1 MIGLGLACS
10 HAAGMFRPPEA
21 WQQWMID
28 RVAPGVFER
37 YPEARRQRDS
47 LEVCHDLYRRI
58 HEGFD
63 EMRKEVAEY
72 QPDVIVFVG
81 DDQGDL
87 FNLSNN
93 PTLAIYIGEEEMWGH
108 QGYEW
113 NVPMKDRSVV
123 KFQNHVDISRDLA
136 RGLIKRKF
144 DVSTL
149 HRFNPQGREG
159 YGLPHMAARIAP
171 ELDPSGQI
179 PIVCVLLNE
188 YYEPLPGGERCAELG
203 SAIADILNM
212 REEKVL
218 LVASGGLS
226 HYPSEKDFNRG
237 DIDTPLDTWV
247 MERVEKNEVD
257 ELAKL
262 FSFDSAALRSGT
274 GEIRAWISVAAAMDR
289 PGRIIDYMPV
299 HACFTGI
306 AFAKW
311 PALAAGG
318 IDGGS

>member
-10 HAAGMFRPPEA
+10 HAAGMFRPPEH

-37 YPEARRQRDS
+37 YPEAARQRDS
-47 LEVCHDLYRRI
+47 LEVCQELYARI
-58 HEGFD
+58 HRGFD
-63 EMRKEVAEY
+63 DMRRAVQEY

-93 PTLAIYIGEEEMWGH
+93 PTLAVYIGEEEMWGH

-113 NVPMKDRSVV
+113 DVPMKDRSVV
-123 KFQNHVDISRDLA
+123 TFKNHVDVSRHLA
-136 RGLIKRKF
+136 RGLIKRNF

-149 HRFNPQGREG
+149 HRFDPQGREG

-171 ELDPSGQI
+171 ELDPSGEI

-188 YYEPLPGGERCAELG
+188 YYAPLPSGERCAALG
-203 SAIADILNM
+203 RAMADILNT
-212 REEKVL
+212 RDEKIL

-237 DIDTPLDTWV
+237 DIDVELDTWV
-247 MERVEKNEVD
+247 LERIERNELD
-257 ELAKL
+257 QLEKL

-274 GEIRAWISVAAAMDR
+274 GEIRAWISVAAAMDTPAR
-289 PGRIIDYMPV
+289 VVDYMPV

-306 AFAKW
+306 AFAEWTPK
-311 PALAAGG
+311 A
-318 IDGGS
+318 